1 MKTFDEL
8 KEPKKIKIGNLSC
21 AVGKIPAFYA
31 QRIILAAGAAL
42 SDMDMSKL
50 PESVILELLSYCAV
64 QNPSGEFVVLDD
76 VEVVNL
82 LVDSP
87 KDLIE
92 LELNAVQHNFSFSWM
107 AVSARCSSRFS
118 NRSGSLP
125 QHRPALR
132 LPDSQLRNVASRAE
146 DRGLA

>member
-92 LELNAVQHNFSFSWM
+92 LELNAVQHNFSF
-107 AVSARCSSRFS
+107 FLD
-118 NRSGSLP
+118 GSLREVFEP
-125 QHRPALR
+125 LLEQVRKSAATSTR
-132 LPDSQLRNVASRAE
+132 SAAS
-146 DRGLA
+146 